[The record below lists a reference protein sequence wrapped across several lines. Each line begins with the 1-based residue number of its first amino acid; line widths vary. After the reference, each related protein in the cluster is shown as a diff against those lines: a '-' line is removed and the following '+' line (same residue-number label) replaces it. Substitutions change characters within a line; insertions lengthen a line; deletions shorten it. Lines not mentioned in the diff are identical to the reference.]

1 MKKILVIF
9 LLVLC
14 FCSCN
19 NKENNLTENYEQ
31 YEVTFD
37 SCGYGMK
44 VDKIFK
50 TNTLP
55 NKFPILFE
63 DGYKFLGW
71 YLDLEYTMVAKED
84 TVINCDVTLYAKW
97 EELIPTEGLEYE
109 LSEDKSYYRLI
120 YAPEVTDK
128 DVVIPAIY
136 EDKPVKYIAE
146 GFLMGNENIESVV
159 FPSTIEIINDYSFS
173 NCPNLKYLSF
183 GKGLKEIGYGA
194 FGCDGTNKGLE
205 TVYFPARNCSFGER
219 YNEETY
225 EGDNA
230 ATFPVH
236 TVVYGYYN

>member
-14 FCSCN
+14 LCSCN

-84 TVINCDVTLYAKW
+84 TVINCDVTLYA
-97 EELIPTEGLEYE
+97 TNVY
-109 LSEDKSYYRLI
+109 
-120 YAPEVTDK
+120 
-128 DVVIPAIY
+128 
-136 EDKPVKYIAE
+136 
-146 GFLMGNENIESVV
+146 
-159 FPSTIEIINDYSFS
+159 
-173 NCPNLKYLSF
+173 
-183 GKGLKEIGYGA
+183 
-194 FGCDGTNKGLE
+194 NKGEWSYIDKVPTL
-205 TVYFPARNCSFGER
+205 NK
-219 YNEETY
+219 
-225 EGDNA
+225 
-230 ATFPVH
+230 
-236 TVVYGYYN
+236 